1 MSWPLIFKS
10 LRDRWKVSSAW
21 AAVIVVLA
29 SVQMYIYPSVRESG
43 EAMNEFL
50 KIFPKEFL
58 AMFRIEDYTSGVGFL
73 GTELYSMMIPFVF
86 IALGATWGAWA
97 GADEEERGTSE
108 ILYALPIRRTSVLL
122 SKMVAAW
129 LIMLAV
135 AIVAVSVITLG
146 GSIVDLDLKDVQ
158 LIAATTSCF
167 GIGIFFHGLAL
178 AASAATAR
186 KGAALGAAVALGL
199 LSFLIFSLA
208 PLVDTFDNILPLNP
222 FEWALGEKPLKTGFD
237 WPGLSWL
244 IGGGCIAYAVALVSI
259 NRRDLDA

>member
-1 MSWPLIFKS
+1 MRWPLIIKS
-10 LRDRWKVSSAW
+10 LRDRWKVSTSW
-21 AAVIVVLA
+21 AAVIIVLA

-43 EAMNEFL
+43 KAMNEFL
-50 KIFPKEFL
+50 KIFPKEFR

-108 ILYALPIRRTSVLL
+108 ILYALPIRRKSVLL

-129 LIMLAV
+129 FVMLVVASVAV
-135 AIVAVSVITLG
+135 TVISVGGAIVE
-146 GSIVDLDLKDVQ
+146 LDLRDVH
-158 LIAATTSCF
+158 LIAATTSCV

-178 AASAATAR
+178 ATSAATSR

-208 PLVDTFDNILPLNP
+208 PLVDTFDSILPVIP
-222 FEWALGEKPLKTGFD
+222 FQWALGEKPLKTGFD
-237 WPGLSWL
+237 WPGLAWL
-244 IGGGCIAYAVALVSI
+244 VLGGCIGYAVALVSI
-259 NRRDLDA
+259 DKRDLDA